1 MIKNLMFYKLL
12 IMALLLS
19 LPLIGSDCNNTT
31 TQVTNDNIQGSWVLV
46 SNTGGSQ
53 HDICPG
59 ETAIFQSNGIAVLT
73 CPNQQAINRNYTVT
87 NSVLKF
93 TDTQVEYNV
102 NLTNN
107 NNTLNMTGIGN
118 ISGRILAY
126 KKIITGNEVSHTP
139 TNPSQSKNS
148 SER

>member
-1 MIKNLMFYKLL
+1 MINKLFRLRFIILL
-12 IMALLLS
+12 ILLS
-19 LPLIGSDCNNTT
+19 FPFVGSDCNNTT
-31 TQVTNDNIQGSWVLV
+31 TQVTNENIQGSWQLV

-59 ETAIFQSNGIAVLT
+59 ESAVFQSDGIAVLT
-73 CPNQQAINRNYTVT
+73 CPNQASINRSYTVN

-93 TDTQVEYNV
+93 TETSIEYSV

-118 ISGRILAY
+118 VSGRILVY
-126 KKIITGNEVSHTP
+126 DKVTTGKDKITVSP
-139 TNPSQSKNS
+139 NSIQNKNS
-148 SER
+148 SEK

>member
-1 MIKNLMFYKLL
+1 MIKKLRFYKLL
-12 IMALLLS
+12 IPVLLFS
-19 LPLIGSDCNNTT
+19 FPFIGSDCNNTT
-31 TQVTNDNIQGSWVLV
+31 TQVTNENIQGSWVLV
-46 SNTGGSQ
+46 QNTGGSQ

-59 ETAIFQSNGIAVLT
+59 ETADFQSNGVAVLT
-73 CPNQQAINRNYTVT
+73 CPNQNPINRNYTVT

-107 NNTLNMTGIGN
+107 NNTLNMTGIGSV
-118 ISGRILAY
+118 SGRILSY
-126 KKIITGNEVSHTP
+126 NKIISGNETSNVP